1 MEYSQIEEINYTTDK
16 FLKKLLDLQDKIE
29 SQMNTLITK
38 KDLKIFEVEKNIN
51 SLIEK
56 VAKNQ

>member
-56 VAKNQ
+56 VAKN

>member
-56 VAKNQ
+56 IAKN

>member
-1 MEYSQIEEINYTTDK
+1 
-16 FLKKLLDLQDKIE
+16 
-29 SQMNTLITK
+29 MNTFITK

-56 VAKNQ
+56 VAKN